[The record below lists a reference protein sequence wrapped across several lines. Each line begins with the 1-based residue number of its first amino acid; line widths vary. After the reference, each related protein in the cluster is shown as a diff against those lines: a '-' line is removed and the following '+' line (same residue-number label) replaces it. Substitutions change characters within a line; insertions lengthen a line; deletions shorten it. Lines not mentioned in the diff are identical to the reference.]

1 MEFSSLFP
9 SGGPILLEILV
20 VKTLEHKEEYNV
32 ITISLLIFN
41 IWLGVSS
48 HIKMPVIRLP

>member
-32 ITISLLIFN
+32 NTISLLIFN
-41 IWLGVSS
+41 I
-48 HIKMPVIRLP
+48 